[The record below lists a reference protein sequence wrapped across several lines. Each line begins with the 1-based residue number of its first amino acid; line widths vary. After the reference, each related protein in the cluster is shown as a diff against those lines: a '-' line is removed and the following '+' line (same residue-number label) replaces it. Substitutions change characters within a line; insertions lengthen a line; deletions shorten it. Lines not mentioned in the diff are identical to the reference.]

1 VLRGVPSSAGFTLVE
16 VIVALTIFMVGVLG
30 LGGTGVSL
38 IRNAV
43 ELETREIALQAIGDR
58 LTTISVDP
66 RYEALD
72 SLYDGTENDVLGRFT
87 RTTTV
92 ARTQTAIT
100 GGGTLDFITVSVAVT
115 GGGLDEGLSRSITVA
130 QP

>member
-1 VLRGVPSSAGFTLVE
+1 MLKNRQSSSGFTLVE

-38 IRNAV
+38 IRNAI

-72 SLYDGTENDVLGRFT
+72 SLYAGTESDVFGRFT

-92 ARTQTAIT
+92 ARTQTAVT
-100 GGGTLDFITVSVAVT
+100 GGGTLDFTTVNVAVS
-115 GGGLDEGLSRSITVA
+115 GGGLDESLSRSITVA